1 LYDALVKATTSLVE
15 GFGFEK
21 GREGEDSMLALPW
34 KQTFCLVFGV
44 SVAILMSG
52 CPKPPVEEKAARP
65 STTGPAFGTETAA
78 ETPEAT
84 KGEGVGIADQAE
96 PSAQPGKE
104 GPSMEPPAEEKP
116 QEQPG
121 DEMKAAAPEGAAAGQ
136 EQTAPEAAAES
147 QTVPQGT
154 PFEVKVPLGLP
165 PVPIPEDNPMTVEKI
180 ELGKMLYFDKRVSA
194 DGTISCATCHDPK
207 MAWAEHLPTSKG
219 IHGKVGE
226 RNAPTVINAAYA
238 TSQDWDGRAKTLEEQ
253 AVGPVANPIEMGH
266 TIEGMVQTLDNIPQ
280 YQELFKRVFGTGVN
294 AENFAKAVAAF
305 ERTILSGNSPYDRYR
320 AGERDALTEAQKRG
334 LKVFE
339 ESGCADCHAPPL
351 FSTYEF
357 YNAGIGM
364 NKEKPDEGRKSVTGK
379 EEDMGAFRVPSL
391 REVANTGPYFHDGS
405 VATLEEA
412 VAIMAKGGI
421 DNPHRSADFDTVR
434 ESEITAEQQ
443 KDLVEFLKA
452 LSGEFPVIEPPQ
464 LP

>member
-1 LYDALVKATTSLVE
+1 MLVICKRLLFIVVA
-15 GFGFEK
+15 
-21 GREGEDSMLALPW
+21 
-34 KQTFCLVFGV
+34 GV
-44 SVAILMSG
+44 MILGSSG
-52 CPKPPVEEKAARP
+52 CPKPPSEDKPTRP
-65 STTGPAFGTETAA
+65 STTSLDFGAEAPSATPAAPTGERAA
-78 ETPEAT
+78 APEQAQPSEKPGETPPAM
-84 KGEGVGIADQAE
+84 APA
-96 PSAQPGKE
+96 
-104 GPSMEPPAEEKP
+104 AEEKP
-116 QEQPG
+116 AEKTEGEKKEAPAESAPASGAGQ
-121 DEMKAAAPEGAAAGQ
+121 AAATPEPPQ
-136 EQTAPEAAAES
+136 AP
-147 QTVPQGT
+147 PQGT

-165 PVPIPEDNPMTVEKI
+165 PVPIPADNPMTVEKI

-219 IHGKVGE
+219 IHEQVGG

-238 TSQDWDGRAKTLEEQ
+238 TTQFWDGRAKTLEEQ

-266 TIEGMVQTLDNIPQ
+266 TIEGMVQTLDGIPQ
-280 YQELFKRVFGTGVN
+280 YQELFKKVFGTGVN

-305 ERTILSGNSPYDRYR
+305 ERTILSGNSPYDRYK
-320 AGERDALTEAQKRG
+320 AGDQNALTDAQKRG

-339 ESGCADCHAPPL
+339 ESGCADCHTAPL
-351 FSTYEF
+351 FSNYEF

-364 NKEKPDEGRKSVTGK
+364 NKEKPDEGRKTVTGK
-379 EEDMGAFRVPSL
+379 DEDMGAFRVPSL

-434 ESEITAEQQ
+434 EAQITSEQQ

>member
-1 LYDALVKATTSLVE
+1 MVRHVKRLLLVTVASGAL
-15 GFGFEK
+15 
-21 GREGEDSMLALPW
+21 
-34 KQTFCLVFGV
+34 
-44 SVAILMSG
+44 LMMVG
-52 CPKPPVEEKAARP
+52 CPKPPTDQKPMRP
-65 STTGPAFGTETAA
+65 STTAGLETEAPL
-78 ETPEAT
+78 ETPEAPT
-84 KGEGVGIADQAE
+84 KEESAEPTAPAQAE
-96 PSAQPGKE
+96 PS
-104 GPSMEPPAEEKP
+104 MEP
-116 QEQPG
+116 G
-121 DEMKAAAPEGAAAGQ
+121 
-136 EQTAPEAAAES
+136 QTAPTTEPAAAEKATEKTEGEMNEKASESATTPETTQTAPAAES
-147 QTVPQGT
+147 QAQAAPQGT
-154 PFEVKVPLGLP
+154 PYEVKVPLGLP
-165 PVPIPEDNPMTVEKI
+165 PLPIPEDNPMTVEKI

-219 IHGKVGE
+219 IHEQVGE

-238 TSQDWDGRAKTLEEQ
+238 TSQFWDGRAKTLEEQ

-280 YQELFKRVFGTGVN
+280 YQEHFKKVFGTGVT

-305 ERTILSGNSPYDRYR
+305 ERTILSGNSPYDRYK
-320 AGERDALTEAQKRG
+320 AGDQNALTDAQKRG

-364 NKEKPDEGRKSVTGK
+364 DKEKPDEGRKSVTGK
-379 EEDMGAFRVPSL
+379 DEDMGAFRVPSL
-391 REVANTGPYFHDGS
+391 REVANTAPYFHDGS

-421 DNPHRSADFDTVR
+421 DNPHRSAEFDTVR
-434 ESEITAEQQ
+434 ESNITAEQQ